1 MSEQHGPA
9 GQASALAAQDQ
20 PGPPQAPADP
30 ATQPGTATAQP
41 QPDTPAPGQPGTA
54 TAQPQPGTSAPGQ
67 PGTAAGQAQ
76 PGTSAPGQPAA
87 ATPRRHHVIRRT
99 RTGGVW
105 VAMGASAVVL
115 LLLLIFILENQ
126 RQVNI
131 GFFGAHASLPI
142 GVAMLLAAVGGAL
155 VVIIPGTGR
164 IIQLRLTAR
173 RHRRK
178 DAAVAKAAAQQP
190 PAAPQQPPAP
200 QEQPPAAPAPQEQP
214 PAAPVSQQPPANP
227 DPQL

>member
-9 GQASALAAQDQ
+9 VQGGAVAAEDQ
-20 PGPPQAPADP
+20 PGTPRAQTEPG
-30 ATQPGTATAQP
+30 TQPGTATGPP
-41 QPDTPAPGQPGTA
+41 QAA
-54 TAQPQPGTSAPGQ
+54 TGAT
-67 PGTAAGQAQ
+67 
-76 PGTSAPGQPAA
+76 GQPAA
-87 ATPRRHHVIRRT
+87 APVPPRRHHVLRRT

-126 RQVNI
+126 RHVDI

-178 DAAVAKAAAQQP
+178 DTAVAKAAG
-190 PAAPQQPPAP
+190 QQPPAP
-200 QEQPPAAPAPQEQP
+200 QELAPQQQP
-214 PAAPVSQQPPANP
+214 PAAPVPQQPPANP
-227 DPQL
+227 DQPL

>member
-1 MSEQHGPA
+1 VTSDQRGATPQTGGMT
-9 GQASALAAQDQ
+9 AQDQ
-20 PGPPQAPADP
+20 PAPVQGLPESEPPSGAAAEPS
-30 ATQPGTATAQP
+30 PGAAAS
-41 QPDTPAPGQPGTA
+41 QPDTA
-54 TAQPQPGTSAPGQ
+54 TAQPQPGTPV
-67 PGTAAGQAQ
+67 
-76 PGTSAPGQPAA
+76 PGQPAA
-87 ATPRRHHVIRRT
+87 APPRQQHVLRRT

-126 RQVNI
+126 RHVNI
-131 GFFGAHASLPI
+131 GFFGAHASLPV

-178 DAAVAKAAAQQP
+178 DTAAAAPAPTPPAPAPAPTPQPQAPQP
-190 PAAPQQPPAP
+190 PPAPQPQATPQQPPAI
-200 QEQPPAAPAPQEQP
+200 
-214 PAAPVSQQPPANP
+214 
-227 DPQL
+227 

>member
-1 MSEQHGPA
+1 MMSEQYGPA
-9 GQASALAAQDQ
+9 GQAGALAAQ
-20 PGPPQAPADP
+20 
-30 ATQPGTATAQP
+30 
-41 QPDTPAPGQPGTA
+41 GQPGISEGA
-54 TAQPQPGTSAPGQ
+54 AAPGTQ
-67 PGTAAGQAQ
+67 PGTAAGQPE
-76 PGTSAPGQPAA
+76 PGTAAGQPEPGTAAPGQPA
-87 ATPRRHHVIRRT
+87 PRRRHVIRRT

-164 IIQLRLTAR
+164 IIQLRLAAR

-178 DAAVAKAAAQQP
+178 DTAVAKAAAQP
-190 PAAPQQPPAP
+190 
-200 QEQPPAAPAPQEQP
+200 
-214 PAAPVSQQPPANP
+214 PPANP

>member
-1 MSEQHGPA
+1 MMSEQYGPA
-9 GQASALAAQDQ
+9 GQAGALAAQEQ
-20 PGPPQAPADP
+20 PGIPEGAAAPG
-30 ATQPGTATAQP
+30 TQPGTATEQP
-41 QPDTPAPGQPGTA
+41 EPGIAAGQPEPGTA
-54 TAQPQPGTSAPGQ
+54 
-67 PGTAAGQAQ
+67 
-76 PGTSAPGQPAA
+76 APGQPAA
-87 ATPRRHHVIRRT
+87 APAPRRHHVIRRT

-142 GVAMLLAAVGGAL
+142 GVAMLLAAVGGTL

-178 DAAVAKAAAQQP
+178 DTAVAK
-190 PAAPQQPPAP
+190 AAPQQPPAN
-200 QEQPPAAPAPQEQP
+200 A
-214 PAAPVSQQPPANP
+214 